1 MNERVLI
8 VDDEVSICE
17 LIKLDLEFEG
27 YIVETANDGQEALD
41 KVQTFNPDIM
51 ILDLMLPKIN
61 GYDVCKKVNAE
72 KGIPI
77 IMLTAK
83 TDIIDRVLGLELG
96 ADDYIT
102 KPFDSRELMA
112 RVKALLRRSNN
123 TNSKEEDEIL
133 YNDEIKMILNERKA
147 LVNDNE
153 IHLTP
158 KEFEL
163 LHLLV
168 SNPEQVFSRELLL
181 EKVWGYDYFGDTR
194 TVDMHIQRIRKK
206 ISEFG
211 NHTYIQT
218 VFGVG
223 YKMRRF

>member
-1 MNERVLI
+1 MNERVLV

-17 LIKLDLEFEG
+17 LLKLDLEFEG
-27 YIVETANDGQEALD
+27 YIVETANDGQEALQ
-41 KVQTFNPDIM
+41 KVETFNPDIM
-51 ILDLMLPKIN
+51 ILDLMLPKMN
-61 GYDVCKKVNAE
+61 GYDVCKKVNAD

-112 RVKALLRRSNN
+112 RIKALLRRSQN
-123 TNSKEEDEIL
+123 TTPKDEDDIL
-133 YNDEIKMILNERKA
+133 YNDEIKIIGNERKV
-147 LVNDNE
+147 LVNSTE

-181 EKVWGYDYFGDTR
+181 ERVWGYDYFGDTR

-206 ISEFG
+206 IGEFAKH
-211 NHTYIQT
+211 NYIQT